1 MNIILPL
8 SITLAFETG
17 IYMILKHRDIK
28 LFIVVS
34 LLNLILNPVMNLT
47 LASIDNK
54 VIYTIVLCSSEIATI
69 LIESLV
75 IYLVCKFKF
84 LKVLLFALIANA
96 TSFIIGVLVF
106 PLYQT
111 KIAAIIVSSLFFAVY
126 LFTFAF
132 LLFVLVRNHNNSNSD
147 CRNN

>member
-17 IYMILKHRDIK
+17 IYMILKYRDIK

-54 VIYTIVLCSSEIATI
+54 VIYTIVLYSSEIATI

-147 CRNN
+147 CGNN

>member
-54 VIYTIVLCSSEIATI
+54 VIYTIVLYSSEIATI

-132 LLFVLVRNHNNSNSD
+132 LLFVLVRNHNNSNSNR
-147 CRNN
+147 RNN

>member
-54 VIYTIVLCSSEIATI
+54 VIYTIVLYSSEIATI

-147 CRNN
+147 CGNN